1 MKKKMMAI
9 LMSFVML
16 VMSVAVYG
24 QTENSGYGED
34 YQTHSG
40 VTLYEE
46 IDYQELQSQLQALY
60 QYQEENGYT
69 ITELTVTY
77 IMPEAIEQWL
87 AGKEE
92 EQFFGIPLVE
102 LEKESGENTSFYFDE
117 NGLQVYTLEDD
128 YNWEKIAINV
138 GAGVGIILVGATITT
153 LTGGTVSCVVACMVK
168 AGITGAS
175 LSGAVTLTINTVS
188 GMAEGME
195 FSEALKNAVPEAVED
210 ASTGFLVGTLVSGA
224 AIQTGLMNACFV
236 EGTSVAVPG
245 GQKNI
250 EDVCP
255 GDLVYAYNEN
265 EAQVKEELVTAI
277 SNREVSK
284 LVEICTD
291 EGDEIVST
299 VEHLWYV
306 ENAGWKRAGD
316 LKTGE
321 QLRTLN
327 GTKNTVSSVVSQE
340 KTATVYNLTVAD
352 SHTYYVGEKSPVLV
366 HNVCKANAGVASKIG
381 MNIKKIVKSVTKSMK
396 KSSFK
401 WVRWIG
407 KFIDNKIGVRL
418 LVKVKQVCM
427 NHKIATG
434 VVGSTVVAAGIKNGM
449 SEIKKVI
456 AVFSEDEDDFFD

>member
-1 MKKKMMAI
+1 MKKRMMAV
-9 LMSFVML
+9 LMSIVML
-16 VMSVAVYG
+16 IMSVGVYG
-24 QTENSGYGED
+24 SESSGYGDD

-46 IDYQELQSQLQALY
+46 VDYQKLQSQLQQLC

-69 ITELTVTY
+69 VTELTITY
-77 IMPEAIEQWL
+77 IMPEAIEQWM

-102 LEKESGENTSFYFDE
+102 LEKESGENTSFYFDA
-117 NGLQVYTLEDD
+117 NGLQAYTLEDE

-153 LTGGTVSCVVACMVK
+153 LTGGTASCVVVCMVK

-175 LSGAVTLTINTVS
+175 LSGATSLTMNTVS

-195 FSEALKNAVPEAVED
+195 FSEALKNAVPTAVED
-210 ASTGFLVGTLVSGA
+210 ASSGFLAGTLVSGV

-250 EDVCP
+250 EDICP
-255 GDLVYAYNEN
+255 GDLVYAYNEK

-277 SNREVSK
+277 SNREASK

-291 EGDEIVST
+291 EGDQIITT
-299 VEHLWYV
+299 VDHLWYV
-306 ENAGWKRAGD
+306 ENIGWKRAGD
-316 LKTGE
+316 LKVGE
-321 QLRTLN
+321 QLRSLD
-327 GTKNTVSSVVSQE
+327 GTKNIVSSVISQE
-340 KTATVYNLTVAD
+340 KTAIVYNMTVAN

-366 HNVCKANAGVASKIG
+366 HNVCKADRIAAKIKTVAKKG
-381 MNIKKIVKSVTKSMK
+381 IKSITKLMK
-396 KSSFK
+396 KARFK
-401 WVRWIG
+401 WTQNLA
-407 KFIDNKIGVRL
+407 KFIDKKIGTNL
-418 LVKVKQVCM
+418 LVRVKDVCLK
-427 NHKIATG
+427 HKITTAIVGATAVTG
-434 VVGSTVVAAGIKNGM
+434 TG
-449 SEIKKVI
+449 I
-456 AVFSEDEDDFFD
+456 AVNEQVIPILSEEEDDFFE

>member
-1 MKKKMMAI
+1 MKKRIIAI
-9 LMSFVML
+9 LMSVIML
-16 VMSVAVYG
+16 IMSVGAYG
-24 QTENSGYGED
+24 SENNGYGDD

-46 IDYQELQSQLQALY
+46 VDYQELQSQLQQLY
-60 QYQEENGYT
+60 QDQEENGYT
-69 ITELTVTY
+69 VTELTITY
-77 IMPEAIEQWL
+77 IMPEAIEQWM

-92 EQFFGIPLVE
+92 EQFFGIPLAE

-117 NGLQVYTLEDD
+117 NGLQVYTLEDE

-153 LTGGTVSCVVACMVK
+153 LTGGTASCVVICMVK

-175 LSGAVTLTINTVS
+175 LSGATSLTMNTVS
-188 GMAEGME
+188 GMAEGMG

-210 ASTGFLVGTLVSGA
+210 ASTGFLVGTLVSGV
-224 AIQTGLMNACFV
+224 AIQTGLVNACFV

-250 EDVCP
+250 EDICP

-277 SNREVSK
+277 SNREASK

-291 EGDEIVST
+291 EGDKIVST

-306 ENAGWKRAGD
+306 ETVGWKRAGD
-316 LKTGE
+316 LKAGD
-321 QLRTLN
+321 QLRTLD
-327 GTKNTVSSVVSQE
+327 GTKNMVSSVVSQE

-366 HNVCKANAGVASKIG
+366 HNVCKADRIAVKI
-381 MNIKKIVKSVTKSMK
+381 KSVAKKGIKTITKLMRK
-396 KSSFK
+396 NRFK
-401 WVRWIG
+401 WVRNLA
-407 KFIDNKIGVRL
+407 KFIDKKIGVNL
-418 LVKVKQVCM
+418 LVRVKDVCLK
-427 NHKIATG
+427 HKIRTAVAGVATA
-434 VVGSTVVAAGIKNGM
+434 VGTVAVN
-449 SEIKKVI
+449 EIKI
-456 AVFSEDEDDFFD
+456 PILSEEEDDFFE